1 MKRQKTVSKILEL
14 KGFAKE
20 QLEVEVRRT
29 RDELNSEVTALDHLE
44 GRLEHT
50 ITEFNSRQ
58 NGGSIN
64 TNEVGLF
71 YDYLLYLNRQIG
83 RQREVVQRK
92 LLELEEKQKA
102 MLEAYKEK
110 RLFEILHDKALHGEM
125 RKTLLRE
132 QKEMD
137 FDSISRR
144 VKR

>member
-1 MKRQKTVSKILEL
+1 MRRQKTVSKVLEL

-29 RDELNSEVTALDHLE
+29 RDELNSEVTALEHLE

-58 NGGSIN
+58 NNSLIN

-110 RLFEILHDKALHGEM
+110 RLLEILHDKALRGEM
-125 RKTLLRE
+125 RKILLSE

-144 VKR
+144 VRR